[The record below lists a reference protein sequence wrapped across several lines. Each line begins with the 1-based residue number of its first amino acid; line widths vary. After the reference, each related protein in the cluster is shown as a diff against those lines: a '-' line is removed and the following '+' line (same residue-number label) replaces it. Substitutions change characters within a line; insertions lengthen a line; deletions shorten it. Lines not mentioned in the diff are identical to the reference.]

1 MMEDMTQ
8 SLKKFL
14 TTESKMEY
22 QYKVVSF
29 SAEATTSD
37 VRKGIHGEKV
47 QAQLELLL
55 QKYARDGWELQ
66 GQYNFDM
73 EIKPGCFDGILKL
86 FGQGTSDGNYK
97 IQQLVFRQPK

>member
-1 MMEDMTQ
+1 ME
-8 SLKKFL
+8 K
-14 TTESKMEY
+14 KMEY
-22 QYKVVSF
+22 QYKVVNF

-37 VRKGIHGEKV
+37 VRQGTHFEKV
-47 QAQLELLL
+47 RAQLELDL

-86 FGQGTSDGNYK
+86 FGQGTTDGNYR
-97 IQQLVFRQPK
+97 IQQLVFRKPK